1 MRRVWGISLL
11 LAVMAALGFRRWEEA
26 SAAVLAAGNQALT
39 LGMTLIGGMM
49 IWGGLMAILQE
60 SGAMGAVSRWVRGM
74 LRPLVRREL
83 SEESWAAMGMNL
95 AANLLGLGNAAT
107 PFGIRAAQLLARQG
121 EDGLRGLLV
130 LLVINNSGLELM
142 PSAVMTLRQQAGS
155 VAPGAV
161 WLPPLA
167 AMMLLIG
174 LVRVGGL
181 AEVMEGLLGPPFEE
195 SFPGRQ

>member
-1 MRRVWGISLL
+1 MRRVWGVLL
-11 LAVMAALGFRRWEEA
+11 CLSVSAALGFGRWDEA
-26 SAAVLAAGNQALT
+26 AAAVLAAGNQALS

-60 SGAMGAVSRWVRGM
+60 SGAMGPVSRWMRK
-74 LRPLVRREL
+74 LLQPLVRRDV

-107 PFGIRAAQLLARQG
+107 PFGIRAAQLLAGQG
-121 EDGLRGLLV
+121 ADGLRGLLV

-155 VAPGAV
+155 VAPGAI
-161 WLPPLA
+161 WLPTLA
-167 AMMLLIG
+167 ATGISTLVAVVLLYWTDRREKRG
-174 LVRVGGL
+174 
-181 AEVMEGLLGPPFEE
+181 
-195 SFPGRQ
+195 